1 MRRQS
6 VGHIAEYQFSP
17 NGHRYLSDR
26 PVSCFHQCKCN
37 ILMEEKQTLYN
48 SASFKFFCWLS
59 KPLSSSVFLNSTSY
73 ISLSSH
79 RTQSYRLDIGSDPAM
94 FVHIKPLFDWRTM
107 NSYFL
112 FFDVGLVWCKSN
124 KVVHPRFIH
133 VSVRNIWRFPGILMI
148 LIFYLPGKACFA
160 IIIISKSL

>member
-1 MRRQS
+1 MQFLYCEMRRQS

-26 PVSCFHQCKCN
+26 PVSCFHQWKCN
-37 ILMEEKQTLYN
+37 ILMEGNRLYIN
-48 SASFKFFCWLS
+48 LQVSNFCLLS

-79 RTQSYRLDIGSDPAM
+79 RTQSYKLDIGSDPAM

-107 NSYFL
+107 SSYFL
-112 FFDVGLVWCKSN
+112 FFDVGLVWCKS
-124 KVVHPRFIH
+124 KKSFILDL
-133 VSVRNIWRFPGILMI
+133 SMYESE
-148 LIFYLPGKACFA
+148 IFYV
-160 IIIISKSL
+160 SLAF